1 MKTLTYG
8 ALGLASGVI
17 FAAASVLLHP
27 AASAVVALAILLYA
41 GLMATGKKAP
51 FLQRLLI
58 AVIIGAAIGV
68 LLRVIELTTGAA

>member
-1 MKTLTYG
+1 MKTLACG
-8 ALGLASGVI
+8 ALGLASGVV
-17 FAAASVLLHP
+17 FAAASVFLHP
-27 AASAVVALAILLYA
+27 AASFAVALAIMAYV
-41 GLMATGKKAP
+41 GLMAAGKKAP